1 MTVLEKVNYLKG
13 LIDGM
18 NLDESDEVTK
28 VIKVMTDVMEQMA
41 LELDAVGQDLDDT
54 MELVDEIDDDLADVE
69 DFLSDDYDEED
80 EEEFEEMDLPCS
92 GCTGCGEV
100 DDGSIYE
107 FTCPSCG
114 GTVYVDED
122 TIDLGAIPCPNC
134 GKEVE
139 FDQDFLFEEDEKDGD
154 ITDKMVIESISKFV
168 DKKKH
173 ICNVTYAVANSKGA
187 VSKATRKVQFT
198 DYRKPH
204 FVLKEPLCFKIG
216 SDTDVKSKIGA
227 TDVFDGD
234 ISNKV
239 KILSKDMSTTMT
251 GQYAI
256 TAQVTNSLGDTV
268 TLKTIAT
275 IEQENNFSPTITLK
289 KNIVYIKVGAKFNPK
304 DYIESA
310 KDGDGKTLSIG
321 SIKVASSSVKT
332 KKQVV
337 IRLNTR

>member
-1 MTVLEKVNYLKG
+1 MKYVKYIIITFFCVTLISYVINWAYVKKNSDIIAPKITIGEKNSTLKVSVKDKG
-13 LIDGM
+13 
-18 NLDESDEVTK
+18 
-28 VIKVMTDVMEQMA
+28 A
-41 LELDAVGQDLDDT
+41 LLKDIVA
-54 MELVDEIDDDLADVE
+54 
-69 DFLSDDYDEED
+69 
-80 EEEFEEMDLPCS
+80 
-92 GCTGCGEV
+92 
-100 DDGSIYE
+100 
-107 FTCPSCG
+107 
-114 GTVYVDED
+114 
-122 TIDLGAIPCPNC
+122 
-134 GKEVE
+134 K
-139 FDQDFLFEEDEKDGD
+139 DEKDGD

-173 ICNVTYAVANSKGA
+173 ICNVTYAVANSQGV

-204 FVLKEPLCFKIG
+204 FVLKEPLCFTIG
-216 SDTDVKSKIGA
+216 SDTDIKSKIGA

-234 ISNKV
+234 ISDKV
-239 KILSKDMSTTMT
+239 KILSRDMSTTMT

-268 TLKTIAT
+268 TLKAIAT

-332 KKQVV
+332 KKTGCYQVEYTV
-337 IRLNTR
+337 KDKEDNKGTAYLTVMVEE